1 MVGAPMARLR
11 SLVLLSLA
19 TSACAPTTSPTT
31 TPPAA
36 TSACPEPHTAAVT
49 PPGSATVDPLAPL
62 TLDARPNWA
71 DRYAETN
78 AGDMRFF
85 DIAALMSKYGLTRD
99 RAVELQNH
107 YRDLSRSDPDGEP
120 GAHFEA
126 ALARAQAG
134 QFEDRRAVDVLAKAR
149 FIVVFDLDDTLY
161 DQFYDA
167 AAAGCHDLE
176 VEHTRPKPTRRK
188 LELAPG
194 AAAALDRIAALGG
207 AIVIF
212 SAYLDEPTV
221 ANLRA
226 WQFGGKP
233 LPEHPAIAGVL
244 TNSHLVLQ
252 PRQDGTPVVEP
263 AKDLRIVDES
273 LTRVILVDDN
283 PLRTFQPRNVR
294 VTHKFD
300 ATRYCTTKD
309 AKLRK
314 LYERTLPTVVAEIE
328 EALRYATE
336 NDVDFA
342 RAYLPY
348 SQIGSIAT
356 AALRDGGMSE
366 RAAIAFVRAHPEIV
380 ESEF

>member
-1 MVGAPMARLR
+1 MLLPRP
-11 SLVLLSLA
+11 LVMLWTCA
-19 TSACAPTTSPTT
+19 AMACAATPTPTT
-31 TPPAA
+31 TAPAA
-36 TSACPEPHTAAVT
+36 TCPPSTSSEPTGTTAEAERT
-49 PPGSATVDPLAPL
+49 PHDPLADI
-62 TLDARPNWA
+62 TLAPRPAWA

-85 DIAALMSKYGLTRD
+85 DIAALMSKHGLTRD

-107 YRDLSRSDPDGEP
+107 YRDLSRSDPGGTP
-120 GAHFEA
+120 SAHFDA
-126 ALARAQAG
+126 ALARAVAG
-134 QFEDRRAVDVLAKAR
+134 EFEDRRDVAALAKAR

-176 VEHTRPKPTRRK
+176 VEHTRPKPLRRK

-233 LPEHPAIAGVL
+233 LPDHPAIAGVL

-252 PRQDGTPVVEP
+252 PRKDGTPVVEP
-263 AKDLRIVDES
+263 AKDLRILDET

-328 EALRYATE
+328 ESLRYATD

-348 SQIGSIAT
+348 SQIGGVAT
-356 AALRDGGMSE
+356 RALRSGGMSE
-366 RAAIAFVRAHPEIV
+366 RAAIAFVRTHPEIV